1 MTKEEEK
8 NLRLF
13 ETRVRQ
19 LILEYKD
26 LETENQKLHAIV
38 KEQEEAL
45 KGCHKEIERLQT
57 EYSNLKTAKIIDI
70 SSGELEEAKNRV
82 NKLIKEVDKCISLLN
97 V

>member
-26 LETENQKLHAIV
+26 LETENQRLRAV
-38 KEQEEAL
+38 VEEQEEAL
-45 KGCHKEIERLQT
+45 KGCHEEIERLHT
-57 EYSNLKTAKIIDI
+57 DYSNLKTAKIIDI
-70 SSGELEEAKNRV
+70 SSGELEEAKSRV